1 MGAEEAADIEGD
13 GEAAEAAALEE
24 SVAAEVAA
32 AEEEEEEEEGDEWSS
47 DGTTYEDGITPRGVA
62 YGDGAGLSEEG
73 EEEEGAGEEE
83 AEEEAAKA
91 EEEVAKAEEEV
102 AKAEEEV
109 AKAEEEAEE
118 AAKEAVVV
126 VVVEEGEGAAGVH
139 AGHDATHCTPRA
151 MYPEEEAGVSRHASR
166 QGWSGPA
173 SSVASDLE
181 AAEEEATEEE
191 EEAEEAEAEAAA
203 APSLAVAFLRAQET
217 EGQTGRDTEGGGGG
231 GGEDK
236 RLFEAQWLAACARA
250 AGEGPEDTAGCGTA
264 EARTVLARRR
274 AAHCN
279 PILSAPACH
288 PLSATLRA
296 HPGVCAAAKALQGCR
311 QQGDRQA
318 APRQHGAP
326 RRRTASS
333 GGKPGGRGQA

>member
-1 MGAEEAADIEGD
+1 M
-13 GEAAEAAALEE
+13 
-24 SVAAEVAA
+24 
-32 AEEEEEEEEGDEWSS
+32 
-47 DGTTYEDGITPRGVA
+47 
-62 YGDGAGLSEEG
+62 
-73 EEEEGAGEEE
+73 
-83 AEEEAAKA
+83 
-91 EEEVAKAEEEV
+91 
-102 AKAEEEV
+102 
-109 AKAEEEAEE
+109 
-118 AAKEAVVV
+118 V

-333 GGKPGGRGQA
+333 GRKPGGRGQA

>member
-1 MGAEEAADIEGD
+1 VGAEEAADIEGD

-83 AEEEAAKA
+83 AEEEAAQ
-91 EEEVAKAEEEV
+91 
-102 AKAEEEV
+102 
-109 AKAEEEAEE
+109 AEEEAEE

-236 RLFEAQWLAACARA
+236 CLFEAQWLAACARA

>member
-83 AEEEAAKA
+83 AEEEA
-91 EEEVAKAEEEV
+91 
-102 AKAEEEV
+102 

-264 EARTVLARRR
+264 EARTVLARRG

-333 GGKPGGRGQA
+333 GRKPGGRGQA

>member
-73 EEEEGAGEEE
+73 EEAEGAGEEE
-83 AEEEAAKA
+83 AEEEA
-91 EEEVAKAEEEV
+91 
-102 AKAEEEV
+102 

-333 GGKPGGRGQA
+333 GRKPGGRGQA

>member
-1 MGAEEAADIEGD
+1 VGAEEAADIEGD

-73 EEEEGAGEEE
+73 EEEEGGGEEE
-83 AEEEAAKA
+83 AEEEA
-91 EEEVAKAEEEV
+91 
-102 AKAEEEV
+102 

-333 GGKPGGRGQA
+333 GRKPGGRGQA

>member
-83 AEEEAAKA
+83 AEEEA
-91 EEEVAKAEEEV
+91 
-102 AKAEEEV
+102 

-333 GGKPGGRGQA
+333 GRKPGGRGQA

>member
-83 AEEEAAKA
+83 AEEEAT
-91 EEEVAKAEEEV
+91 
-102 AKAEEEV
+102 
-109 AKAEEEAEE
+109 KAEEEAEE

>member
-1 MGAEEAADIEGD
+1 VGAEEAADIEGD

-62 YGDGAGLSEEG
+62 YGGGAGLSEEG

-83 AEEEAAKA
+83 AEEEA
-91 EEEVAKAEEEV
+91 
-102 AKAEEEV
+102 

>member
-32 AEEEEEEEEGDEWSS
+32 AEEEEEEEEGDEGAE

-83 AEEEAAKA
+83 AEEEA
-91 EEEVAKAEEEV
+91 
-102 AKAEEEV
+102 

-191 EEAEEAEAEAAA
+191 EEE
-203 APSLAVAFLRAQET
+203 
-217 EGQTGRDTEGGGGG
+217 
-231 GGEDK
+231 K
-236 RLFEAQWLAACARA
+236 
-250 AGEGPEDTAGCGTA
+250 
-264 EARTVLARRR
+264 RRR
-274 AAHCN
+274 RMMTPLC
-279 PILSAPACH
+279 LSMKG
-288 PLSATLRA
+288 SWF
-296 HPGVCAAAKALQGCR
+296 
-311 QQGDRQA
+311 
-318 APRQHGAP
+318 
-326 RRRTASS
+326 
-333 GGKPGGRGQA
+333 